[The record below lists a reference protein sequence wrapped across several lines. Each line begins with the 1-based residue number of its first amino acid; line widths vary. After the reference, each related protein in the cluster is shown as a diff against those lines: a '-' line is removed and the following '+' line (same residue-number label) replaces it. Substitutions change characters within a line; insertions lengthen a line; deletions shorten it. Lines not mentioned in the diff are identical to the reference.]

1 MPNFTALYSFY
12 CRPMESDD
20 TWITTGFLID
30 TTFYGFLH
38 CSSAVL
44 GGCSAVACRVGL
56 YAADDAARAVYLC
69 ICVFV
74 CMCILC
80 VYVQC
85 ILWGNVVAR
94 VGLYADDRHVLPS
107 QV

>member
-44 GGCSAVACRVGL
+44 GGCSAVAGVGL

-74 CMCILC
+74 CLCIC
-80 VYVQC
+80 VRGWAVQ
-85 ILWGNVVAR
+85 
-94 VGLYADDRHVLPS
+94 Y
-107 QV
+107 